1 MTINVKN
8 AVRKDGTVMKRECL
22 RCGAEMIMGLGL
34 EMRNV
39 QYFNTILPSPNP
51 WGFQVTKGG
60 HYDAVE
66 VRLKAAVCPE
76 CGYTEPY
83 VDEPEKLKP

>member
-39 QYFNTILPSPNP
+39 QTPETILPSRSR
-51 WGFQVTKGG
+51 WGFQVTQGG
-60 HYDAVE
+60 YYDAVE
-66 VRLKAAVCPE
+66 VPLKAAVCPT